1 MIVTELV
8 SNCLKHAYPEGT
20 EGEVAVSVR
29 NRRKARIRTGS
40 ERQGC
45 RNTGA
50 MRTGRTP
57 KSFGLDLVRALVDQ
71 LDGHME
77 ICGVNGTDVRIRF
90 KEVKKSR
97 GGAAI

>member
-29 NRRKARIRTGS
+29 TVAKQEYELVVSDKGVGIPNDGDRKDA
-40 ERQGC
+40 Q
-45 RNTGA
+45 
-50 MRTGRTP
+50 
-57 KSFGLDLVRALVDQ
+57 SFGLDLVCALVDQ
-71 LDGHME
+71 LDGHIE
-77 ICGVNGTDVRIRF
+77 ICGINGTDVRIRF